1 MGKAIYSLGINPGS
15 TSTKIA
21 VYKDDQEVFKKSI
34 AHKTEELKSFA
45 TIWDQY
51 DFRKDAILETLKE
64 QNFSLEDL
72 DVIVCRG
79 GNIKPVPGGTFRVS
93 TQMLEDAESGLYGV
107 HAATLG
113 MRIGFDLGEKL
124 DIPVLTIDVPATDEM
139 CAYAKYSGLPQ
150 IERKSRFH
158 ALNQKAVARKLA
170 GQLDREYEELNLIV
184 IHLGGGISV
193 GAHQKGRVID
203 VNNALDG
210 DGPFAPERAG
220 DLPSEGLVKLCF
232 SGVYT
237 EADVFRLLSGKGGL
251 VAHLG
256 TSSGL
261 EVTEMINAGDKKA
274 EEVFMAMGYQVAKE
288 IGAAAAVL
296 DGDVEGIIFT
306 GSLAYSKMLMEFIT
320 KKVKFISKIYMLPG
334 ENEMETLAL
343 GALRYVRGE
352 EELKIY

>member
-1 MGKAIYSLGINPGS
+1 MVKAIFSLGINPGS

-34 AHKTEELKSFA
+34 AHKTEELKNFA

-51 DFRKDAILETLKE
+51 DFRKKAILETLKE
-64 QNFSLEDL
+64 QNFSLENL

-79 GNIKPVPGGTFRVS
+79 GNIKPVPGGTFMVS
-93 TQMLEDAESGLYGV
+93 PQMLEDAESGKYGI

-113 MRIGFDLGEKL
+113 MRVGFDFGEKL
-124 DIPVLTIDVPATDEM
+124 GIPVLTVDVPATDEM
-139 CAYAKYSGLPQ
+139 CVYAKYSGLPQ

-158 ALNQKAVARKLA
+158 ALNQKAVARKFA
-170 GQLDREYEELNLIV
+170 AQSGKEYEDLNLII

-193 GAHQKGRVID
+193 GAHQKGKVID

-220 DLPSEGLVKLCF
+220 GLPAEGLVKLCY

-237 EADVFRLLSGKGGL
+237 EPEVSRLLNGKGGL
-251 VAHLG
+251 VAYLG

-274 EEVFMAMGYQVAKE
+274 EEVFMAMGYKVAKE

-296 DGDVEGIIFT
+296 DGDVDGIIFT
-306 GSLAYSKMLMEFIT
+306 GSLAYSKILMDFIT
-320 KKVKFISKIYMLPG
+320 NKVKFIGKIYMFPG
-334 ENEMETLAL
+334 ENEMEALAL
-343 GALRYVRGE
+343 GALRFLRGE
-352 EELKIY
+352 EALKSY